1 MKGIV
6 FTEFLELVEDKFG
19 IEYVD
24 DIISKSNLESEGVYT
39 AIGTYK
45 FSEMVQ
51 LLSHL
56 SEKTQLSINDLL
68 YTYGL
73 HFFSVLQ
80 NSYNGI
86 IEQYKQP
93 IDLLNAIENHIH
105 VEVRKIYPDAELP
118 TFDVSH
124 KDASRITMLYTSSR
138 GMYSFA
144 KGLIESTFKH
154 YGQEAT
160 IEITKLNDA
169 GTEVKFEIQ
178 QHV

>member
-6 FTEFLELVEDKFG
+6 FTEFLELVEEKFG
-19 IEYVD
+19 MEYVD
-24 DIISKSNLESEGVYT
+24 DIISKSDLESEGIYT

-51 LLSHL
+51 LLTHL

-80 NSYNGI
+80 KSYTGI
-86 IEQYKQP
+86 VEQYKTP
-93 IDLLNAIENHIH
+93 LDLLNAIESHIH

-118 TFDVSH
+118 KFDVRQ
-124 KDASRITMLYTSSR
+124 KEDTNMTMIYSSSR

-144 KGLIESTFKH
+144 KGLMESTFKH
-154 YGQEAT
+154 YNQEAS
-160 IEITKLNDA
+160 IKITKLNDA